1 MAAVLPTTPKSKL
14 SGIQDALLN
23 GMELSGVPGWALL
36 SLVTLCPGIGQLGLN
51 HVLIGQPVVAVLKAI
66 SLPISYLLIVYLS
79 PYLPL
84 ILQGKWLFYLAA
96 LGPWYLFD
104 CLQVVVGYYT
114 GYISMIDVDFIPLSP
129 QSEQVMSGGAN
140 ELSTVNPILE
150 AGSVVPSLTTPNGT
164 VPGAREGRWKLT
176 ASKANIVFGGLAVS
190 MQLIP
195 FIFGE
200 SQRTNANIASGVF
213 AGLLSLLGIASSFSA
228 VTTPITALMG
238 GFSNPVPV
246 APLTGGGSELP
257 PLSHFLKDLRPQNGG
272 ATTKEKKESTFFLQ
286 GLGFIVLAG
295 LTLGLIRS
303 KQ

>member
-1 MAAVLPTTPKSKL
+1 MAAVLPTTPQSKL
-14 SGIQDALLN
+14 SGLQNALLN
-23 GMELSGVPGWALL
+23 GMELSGIPGWALL
-36 SLVTLCPGIGQLGLN
+36 SLVTLCPGIGQLGIN
-51 HVLIGQPVVAVLKAI
+51 HVIIGQPVVAVLKAI

-84 ILQGKWLFYLAA
+84 LLQGKWLFYLAA

-104 CLQVVVGYYT
+104 CLQVVFGYFT

-129 QSEQVMSGGAN
+129 QSEQVMSGGA
-140 ELSTVNPILE
+140 LPKYTRLE
-150 AGSVVPSLTTPNGT
+150 SRGAESVLPSLTTSNGT

-176 ASKANIVFGGLAVS
+176 VSKANIVFGGLAIS

-200 SQRTNANIASGVF
+200 TQRTNANIASGVF
-213 AGLLSLLGIASSFSA
+213 AGLLTVLGIASSISA
-228 VTTPITALMG
+228 YSTSFTALTG

-257 PLSHFLKDLRPQNGG
+257 PLSHFLKDLAPQNGG

>member
-1 MAAVLPTTPKSKL
+1 MSAVLPTTPKDKL
-14 SGIQDALLN
+14 SGVQNALLN
-23 GMELSGVPGWALL
+23 GMELSGMPGWALL
-36 SLVTLCPGIGQLGLN
+36 ALITLCPGIGQLGLN

-84 ILQGKWLFYLAA
+84 ALQGKWLFYFAA

-104 CLQVVVGYYT
+104 CLQVVFGYNI

-129 QSEQVMSGGAN
+129 QSEQPEVGGVAQK
-140 ELSTVNPILE
+140 
-150 AGSVVPSLTTPNGT
+150 LTTPNGT
-164 VPGAREGRWKLT
+164 SPGGREGRWELT
-176 ASKANIVFGGLAVS
+176 VSKANLVLGGLAIS
-190 MQLIP
+190 MQIIP

-213 AGLLSLLGIASSFSA
+213 AGLLGVLGSASTIMA
-228 VTTPITALMG
+228 YMAPLAALTG
-238 GFSNPVPV
+238 GFSHPVPV
-246 APLTGGGSELP
+246 APLAGGGADLP
-257 PLSHFLKDLRPQNGG
+257 PLSHFLKNLAPHSQNGG
-272 ATTKEKKESTFFLQ
+272 ATAKDKKESTFFLQ

>member
-1 MAAVLPTTPKSKL
+1 
-14 SGIQDALLN
+14 
-23 GMELSGVPGWALL
+23 MELSGVPGWALL
-36 SLVTLCPGIGQLGLN
+36 ALVTLCPGIGQLGLN

-84 ILQGKWLFYLAA
+84 VLQGKWLFYLAA

-104 CLQVVVGYYT
+104 CLQVVFGYNI

-129 QSEQVMSGGAN
+129 QSEQPTDNGVAQK
-140 ELSTVNPILE
+140 
-150 AGSVVPSLTTPNGT
+150 LTTSNGT
-164 VPGAREGRWKLT
+164 SPGGREGRWELT
-176 ASKANIVFGGLAVS
+176 VSKANIVFGGLAIS

-200 SQRTNANIASGVF
+200 SQQTNANIASGVF
-213 AGLLSLLGIASSFSA
+213 AGLLTVLGAASSFMAYSA
-228 VTTPITALMG
+228 PLALLTG

-246 APLTGGGSELP
+246 APLTGGGADLP
-257 PLSHFLKDLRPQNGG
+257 PLSHFLKNLAPQNGG
-272 ATTKEKKESTFFLQ
+272 AAAKDKKESTFFLQ